1 MGKVDRVKK
10 RTKRYGKRKFYG
22 NQHTIKNDDK
32 TDRVFSVDENL
43 QTPASSVNNNDV
55 ITVAESDVSLNV
67 EVADNVVEVK
77 LPLPCTP
84 KKTVSQNKVQ
94 HIATDTP
101 KQSDPNITGYRIM
114 DVEILSDIFC
124 ELNCPSCNT
133 NKLKLH
139 ERLNQ
144 KKGLASLLV
153 LNCNECD
160 YEREF
165 YSSQL
170 CRDKFFDVNTR
181 IVYAMRSIGQGYSS
195 IEKFNALMN
204 LPKPMAATSYE
215 KTVSSLLKA
224 SHEVAE
230 ETMKEAAEEL
240 KDGDE
245 VKDVGISADGSWQRR
260 GFSSLN
266 GTYTALSLQTGKIL
280 DCEVMSRYCK
290 PCKKNEHLK
299 KSNPSKY
306 QKWMKLHAKYCTVNH
321 VGCAGA
327 MEVTGATR
335 IFERSIKNRGLRYTE
350 YLGDGDSKGFE
361 SVAEKN
367 PALKLKK
374 LE

>member
-32 TDRVFSVDENL
+32 TDRVSSVDENL

-170 CRDKFFDVNTR
+170 CRDKFFDVDTR

-240 KDGDE
+240 KDWDE
-245 VKDVGISADGSWQRR
+245 VKDVGISADGSWQPK
-260 GFSSLN
+260 SL
-266 GTYTALSLQTGKIL
+266 
-280 DCEVMSRYCK
+280 D
-290 PCKKNEHLK
+290 
-299 KSNPSKY
+299 
-306 QKWMKLHAKYCTVNH
+306 
-321 VGCAGA
+321 
-327 MEVTGATR
+327 
-335 IFERSIKNRGLRYTE
+335 
-350 YLGDGDSKGFE
+350 
-361 SVAEKN
+361 
-367 PALKLKK
+367 
-374 LE
+374 